1 MRSGTGV
8 DSLQSEDRFR
18 KLLSEEVHSLKRDLE
33 RIRLAWDRY
42 RTQPEIPELPLPF
55 GGSLLEESLALG
67 APELPFSEID
77 ILSLDIFDTCLRRMC
92 GEPHPVFDMLERKMA
107 AAGQPCP
114 GFTRKRI
121 EEENSLRK
129 RLQESGEKEDV
140 SLGDVYR
147 GLQASLGWS
156 AETALCWETE
166 EKQLEQGQVVPI
178 EPIRDLALKARQSG
192 LEVIYI
198 SEMYLP
204 VETLEAMLREAGFP
218 VSPGSVF
225 ASGTLGLSKGS
236 GRLYEYVR
244 NRFPGKRLY
253 HLGDNPETD
262 TGLPETAGIR
272 SRLIERPRP
281 PYPDALS
288 NTLAAIIAETG
299 QHADF
304 WEQLGHRI
312 VGPLAVAWML
322 QVMRHTDGLDQVLF
336 LTRDG
341 YFPKK
346 AFEAMAPHLGVD
358 VTVRTCFSSRRLLG
372 LAAMDTITA
381 SDWDFLLKPAP
392 GFRVRDFFER
402 IEVRDDLYQPVCRQ
416 GGIDPDEIVCH
427 HRGFNDP
434 AMKDR
439 LYNLFLEVM
448 DAFYPVRDGI
458 RQRVQAYLQ
467 SLSFPGSRT
476 GIVDIGWNG
485 SSFESLERLCG
496 EGSIQAGFYLA
507 IWESRQLAAAGRE
520 RLRPFLISGEA
531 AGSEERLIRGGVG
544 LLEFLMGSPYGSVVD
559 LEYKKE
565 AWIPVYA
572 EPDVVG
578 SYERRAYGQIE
589 RGFDDFLQR
598 FIAAQGHFAPG
609 DGKAFLRSAL
619 EHLIYD
625 PCLEEIELLG
635 AVSHVEGWGSGKR
648 FRLLPQTA
656 CLAVPDQRN
665 LAYAYSG
672 WKGAW
677 RNLELS

>member
-1 MRSGTGV
+1 V
-8 DSLQSEDRFR
+8 
-18 KLLSEEVHSLKRDLE
+18 K

-42 RTQPEIPELPLPF
+42 STQPEIPELPLPF
-55 GGSLLEESLALG
+55 GKPLIEGSLPPCG
-67 APELPFSEID
+67 PELPFAKID

-92 GEPHPVFDMLERKMA
+92 GEPHPVFEMLERKMA

-114 GFTRKRI
+114 GFSRKRI
-121 EEENSLRK
+121 GEENSLRK

-140 SLGDVYR
+140 SLADVYR

-166 EKQLEQGQVVPI
+166 EKQLEQGLVVPI
-178 EPIRDLALKARQSG
+178 EPIRDLALKAKECG
-192 LEVIYI
+192 LEVIYV

-218 VSPGSVF
+218 VSSGSVF

-236 GRLYEYVR
+236 GRLYECVR
-244 NRFPGKRLY
+244 DRFPGKRLY
-253 HLGDNPETD
+253 HIGDNPETD
-262 TGLPETAGIR
+262 TGLPEAAGIT
-272 SRLIERPRP
+272 SKLIERPRP

-288 NTLAAIIAETG
+288 NILAALSSTANPEM
-299 QHADF
+299 DF

-312 VGPLAVAWML
+312 VGPLAVGWML
-322 QVMRHTDGLDQVLF
+322 QVLRHTETLDQVLF

-346 AFEAMAPHLGVD
+346 AFEALAPQLGVA
-358 VTVRTCFSSRRLLG
+358 VTARTCFSSRRLLG

-381 SDWDFLLKPAP
+381 PDWDFLLKPAP

-402 IEVRDDLYQPVCRQ
+402 IEVGAELYEPVCR
-416 GGIDPDEIVCH
+416 GAGIDPGEIVCH

-439 LYNLFLEVM
+439 LYHLFLEVM

-496 EGSIQAGFYLA
+496 EGSVQAGFYLA
-507 IWESRQLAAAGRE
+507 IWESRQLATAGGG
-520 RLRPFLISGEA
+520 RLRPFLISGDA

-544 LLEFLMGSPYGSVVD
+544 LLEFLMGSPHGSVVD
-559 LEYKKE
+559 LEYNKE
-565 AWIPVYA
+565 TWRPVYA

-578 SYERRAYGQIE
+578 SYERGAYRQIE
-589 RGFDDFLQR
+589 RGFDDFLGK
-598 FIAAQGHFAPG
+598 FVSAQGFLAPG
-609 DGKAFLRSAL
+609 EGKAFLRSAL

-625 PCLEEIELLG
+625 PCPEEIELLG
-635 AVSHVEGWGSGKR
+635 AVSHVEGWGNGR
-648 FRLLPQTA
+648 RLRLLPRTE
-656 CLAVPDQRN
+656 CLAGPDQRN
-665 LAYAYSG
+665 LAYAWSG